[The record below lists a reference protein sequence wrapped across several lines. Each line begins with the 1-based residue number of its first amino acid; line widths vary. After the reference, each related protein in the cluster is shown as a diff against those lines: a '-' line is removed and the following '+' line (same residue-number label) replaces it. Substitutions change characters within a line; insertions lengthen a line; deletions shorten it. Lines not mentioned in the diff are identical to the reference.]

1 MGASEFR
8 FFLSCDINSPVTFRI
23 DKLDGIPPPSRNPLI
38 RVLNKIRLYMFIAQW
53 NPPRLVSVAEEK
65 KQELYIECALYI
77 NGAPFGLPMRT
88 SESPL
93 VAGMGCFLRKTEG
106 LIGGATILLFNSKMQ
121 MKSGKQKLRLWQ
133 GKEADGSF
141 PTSTPGKVPWHECG
155 ELERLEKL
163 MNKFERGQIQSI
175 DWLDRL
181 MLKSLDKIKEQE
193 SSKHGNSNLYLVID
207 FCSFE
212 HRVVFQK
219 SGAKFVTVWDT
230 ELGKFNPSEH
240 KQLKLARSLDRGII
254 DRDLK
259 PSNAERK

>member
-23 DKLDGIPPPSRNPLI
+23 DKLDGIPPPRNPLI